1 MGEIKDIKDRES
13 LEAWL
18 NALPQETEEEQ
29 ATARRIAVSIAFRA
43 AARVMPEWWEYTLTS
58 EHARKR
64 ELTALPILRNL
75 LISSVAALVPTE
87 YIRNAAD
94 AAAVWESIRQDADVL
109 WGSRNEESQA
119 SQVFSQPLWHGDL
132 PNEEQWIKIQN
143 TLRETGQD
151 KDWAFWLDWY
161 IRLLSGTALAPDH
174 PMLVEIALLP
184 DALWQDEPAALKRIN
199 EIWERYQLLEQ
210 AQALSPVDSQSL
222 TTSATSTHRRHNMPP
237 ELVDEVTQIAAI
249 QTQFGEVMETVIDE
263 LSQPEPEKGKLAA
276 CAESLIALCKS
287 FANYCGSVAN
297 EGIKAGAK
305 VVGAGGGT
313 YLLNQLSDG
322 KVLEFAERL
331 LQFATK

>member
-1 MGEIKDIKDRES
+1 
-13 LEAWL
+13 
-18 NALPQETEEEQ
+18 
-29 ATARRIAVSIAFRA
+29 
-43 AARVMPEWWEYTLTS
+43 
-58 EHARKR
+58 
-64 ELTALPILRNL
+64 
-75 LISSVAALVPTE
+75 
-87 YIRNAAD
+87 
-94 AAAVWESIRQDADVL
+94 
-109 WGSRNEESQA
+109 
-119 SQVFSQPLWHGDL
+119 
-132 PNEEQWIKIQN
+132 
-143 TLRETGQD
+143 
-151 KDWAFWLDWY
+151 
-161 IRLLSGTALAPDH
+161 
-174 PMLVEIALLP
+174 
-184 DALWQDEPAALKRIN
+184 
-199 EIWERYQLLEQ
+199 
-210 AQALSPVDSQSL
+210 
-222 TTSATSTHRRHNMPP
+222 MPP